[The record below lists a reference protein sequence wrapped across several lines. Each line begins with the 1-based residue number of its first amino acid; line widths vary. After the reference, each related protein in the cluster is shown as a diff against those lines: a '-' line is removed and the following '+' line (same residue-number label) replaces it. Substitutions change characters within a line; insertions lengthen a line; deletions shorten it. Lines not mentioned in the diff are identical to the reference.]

1 MLDTDTLTHLHAGNS
16 NVVDRL
22 SSVVDEEVG
31 ISIVTKVEVLRGRID
46 YLLKAE
52 AGESLLKAQE
62 LLFRTEALLS
72 GLLIVPV
79 DRAAS
84 IEFDRLRRVSNF
96 RKIGRAD
103 LLIASITLA
112 NRATLVTRNLRH
124 FKQIPGLKLEN
135 WVDCL
140 RHAPRTIISS

>member
-1 MLDTDTLTHLHAGNS
+1 MYLLDTDTLTHLHAGNS
-16 NVVDRL
+16 NVVNRL
-22 SSVVDEEVG
+22 KALADIDIG
-31 ISIVTKVEVLRGRID
+31 ITIITKVEVLRGRID

-52 AGESLLKAQE
+52 TGDNLLKAQE
-62 LLFRTEALLS
+62 LLFRTEELLNDLS
-72 GLLIVPV
+72 VVPI

-84 IEFDRLRRVSNF
+84 IEFDRLRIISKI

-124 FKQIPGLKLEN
+124 FKQIPGLKVEN
-135 WVDCL
+135 WVDG
-140 RHAPRTIISS
+140 